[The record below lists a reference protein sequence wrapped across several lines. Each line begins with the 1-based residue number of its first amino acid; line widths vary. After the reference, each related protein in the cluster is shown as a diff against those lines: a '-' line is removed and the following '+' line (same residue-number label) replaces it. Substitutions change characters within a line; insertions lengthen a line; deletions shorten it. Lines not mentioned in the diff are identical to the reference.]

1 MLKEPFNLGGWRSA
15 LSEDILELLMPSVMF
30 FIEQN
35 LIFNGTCMWFDLVT
49 IETSVKTNVLL

>member
-1 MLKEPFNLGGWRSA
+1 MRMTKCIKWRHFGIA
-15 LSEDILELLMPSVMF
+15 YAVMF

-49 IETSVKTNVLL
+49 IETSLLL